1 MKQVNGT
8 ATVAHELYAVIRER
22 IVNGLYGQGMRLTEQ
37 QIAAEF
43 NTSRTPVREALRQL
57 TADGFLVF
65 KPNSGT
71 LVREWSTQQIHELFD
86 LRVLIESEIA
96 LHAAEHID
104 DAGLSELTKVQD
116 EIETRG
122 ADISEENTVRIGHLN
137 RRFHALIAQ
146 ASDSERLTSVLSNA
160 IEQPI
165 VQRTFRRYTVPQL
178 ERSFAHHRELLDAFR
193 NRNGAW
199 AKSIMTCHIH
209 AAKFALLQ
217 DNPHA
222 DDNADTP

>member
-8 ATVAHELYAVIRER
+8 ATVAHELYAVVRER
-22 IVNGLYGQGMRLTEQ
+22 IVKGIYGQGMRLTEQ

-43 NTSRTPVREALRQL
+43 NTSRTPVREAMRQL

-71 LVREWSTQQIHELFD
+71 MVREWTTQQIHELFD

-96 LHAAEHID
+96 HHAAEHIT
-104 DAGLSELTKVQD
+104 DAQLAELARVQD
-116 EIETRG
+116 DIEAQG
-122 ADISEENTVRIGHLN
+122 PDISEENTARIGHLN
-137 RRFHALIAQ
+137 RRFHGLIAQ
-146 ASDSERLTSVLSNA
+146 ASASERLTAVLSNA

-165 VQRTFRRYTVPQL
+165 VQRTFRRYTAPQL
-178 ERSFAHHRELLDAFR
+178 ERSFSQHRELLDAFGA
-193 NRNGAW
+193 RNGAW
-199 AKSIMTCHIH
+199 AKSAMTCHIH

-217 DNPHA
+217 GATPI
-222 DDNADTP
+222 DD

>member
-8 ATVAHELYAVIRER
+8 ATVAHELYAVVRER
-22 IVNGLYGQGMRLTEQ
+22 IVNGVYGQGMRLTEQ

-43 NTSRTPVREALRQL
+43 KTSRTPVREAMRQL

-71 LVREWSTQQIHELFD
+71 MVRAWTTEQIHELFD

-96 LHAAEHID
+96 HHAAQRIGE
-104 DAGLSELTKVQD
+104 AQLAELVHVQD
-116 EIETRG
+116 EIETQG
-122 ADISEENTVRIGHLN
+122 ADTSEENTARIGHLN
-137 RRFHALIAQ
+137 RRFHGLIAQ
-146 ASDSERLTSVLSNA
+146 ASASERLTKVLSNA

-165 VQRTFRRYTVPQL
+165 VQRTFRRYTVAQL
-178 ERSFAHHRELLDAFR
+178 ERSFSQHRELLDAFGA
-193 NRNGAW
+193 RNGAW
-199 AKSIMTCHIH
+199 AKSVMTSHIH

-217 DNPHA
+217 GA
-222 DDNADTP
+222 TSTDD